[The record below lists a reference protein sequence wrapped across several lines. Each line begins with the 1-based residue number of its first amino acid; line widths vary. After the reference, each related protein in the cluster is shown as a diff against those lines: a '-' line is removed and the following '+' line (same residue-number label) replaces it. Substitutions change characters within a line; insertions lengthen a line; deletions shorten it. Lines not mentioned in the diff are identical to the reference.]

1 MKVVEA
7 VQVSQTKVQKVE
19 DALDLRRDSFSSGII
34 NVDNNALEAY
44 KKRKN
49 QSRKIETLADDI
61 NNIKVEMQELKL
73 LLIKMVEK

>member
-7 VQVSQTKVQKVE
+7 VQASQTKVQKVE

-44 KKRKN
+44 RKRKN

-61 NNIKVEMQELKL
+61 NNIKVEMQELKS